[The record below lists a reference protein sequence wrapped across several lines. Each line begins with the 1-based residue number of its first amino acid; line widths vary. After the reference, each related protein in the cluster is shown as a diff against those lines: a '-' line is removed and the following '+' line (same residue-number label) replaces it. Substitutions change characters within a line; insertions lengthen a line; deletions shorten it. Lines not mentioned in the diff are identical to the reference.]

1 MPSTASLLIAAG
13 AGVPLVLGTA
23 HLVATF
29 VGRRL
34 HPREPELMAAMK
46 QSTVVISREMSMWSA
61 WVSFNATHSYGAM
74 LFGLV
79 YAYLALSKPEVLFG
93 SWFLLLLGIVALLG
107 YVGVGWR
114 YWFSTPRRGVT
125 LAAVLYLGG
134 LLSHLAG

>member
-1 MPSTASLLIAAG
+1 MPSIASLLIAAG

-34 HPREPELMAAMK
+34 HPREPGLIAAMK
-46 QSTVVISREMSMWSA
+46 QSTVVISRDMSMWSA

-79 YAYLALSKPEVLFG
+79 YAYLALVRPEVLFG
-93 SWFLLLLGIVALLG
+93 SRFLLTLGIVALLG
-107 YVGVGWR
+107 YVIVGWR
-114 YWFSTPRRGVT
+114 YWFSIPFRGVA
-125 LAAVLYLGG
+125 LAAMLYVGG